1 MRAHSSTLHTAAQ
14 LCTHLHTIYTH
25 YVFYCT
31 SLTHTIILIYTLL
44 LCAAITQVGPMT
56 HPSKTLTFDFVQV
69 LTRCLATLSMY
80 WYQCVVHVRRGLS
93 VCALTGV
100 AVLACTL
107 NTA

>member
-1 MRAHSSTLHTAAQ
+1 
-14 LCTHLHTIYTH
+14 
-25 YVFYCT
+25 
-31 SLTHTIILIYTLL
+31 
-44 LCAAITQVGPMT
+44 MT